1 MGSTIEYYNQ
11 NAQSF
16 ADGTAAVNF
25 TEIQNVFL
33 ELVPE
38 GGYILDFG
46 CGSGRDTKDFLDQG
60 YRVEATDGSE
70 ILCKLASKYTGISV
84 KHMFFE
90 ELEEIEKYDGIW
102 ACASILH
109 AKKKELPDIIH
120 KMSRAVKTGGI
131 IYTSFKY
138 GEFEGERNGRYFTD
152 FTTDTFKDFI
162 HDMHGLKIEEQ
173 WITGD
178 VRPGRGEEKWLNL
191 LLQKK

>member
-60 YRVEATDGSE
+60 YRVEATDGSK

-90 ELEEIEKYDGIW
+90 KLEEIEKYDGIW

-109 AKKKELPDIIH
+109 VKKKELPDIIH

-152 FTTDTFKDFI
+152 LTESSAAKLLAGI
-162 HDMHGLKIEEQ
+162 PELKIE
-173 WITGD
+173 
-178 VRPGRGEEKWLNL
+178 K
-191 LLQKK
+191 

>member
-138 GEFEGERNGRYFTD
+138 GEFEGERKRKIFYRSDRGLGGEIAGGYSRI
-152 FTTDTFKDFI
+152 KD
-162 HDMHGLKIEEQ
+162 
-173 WITGD
+173 
-178 VRPGRGEEKWLNL
+178 
-191 LLQKK
+191 